1 MAEVADV
8 QVRLEATAARFEKQM
23 RSAAQAFERQAN
35 RINRGS
41 ERLTKSMDKSFGA
54 VVAKIAAV
62 SVAVVAM
69 GKGIETVSRNGD
81 RLRQLEA
88 RFTAMTDSAER
99 GSTIMRN
106 LVDLSLRT
114 GVSID
119 ALGVSFSRFT
129 LAAKSLNATD
139 EQVRQFT
146 ENIIKMARI
155 SGTAGGELDGA
166 LRQLGQALGSGVLRG
181 DELNSIF
188 EAMPNVIEA
197 VADEMGVTI
206 GQIRELASE
215 GKVVSDIVFQAIL
228 KKTGEIDEAIKKL
241 PDSMATASG
250 KMATAWQ
257 VFASELDK
265 TIGAS
270 RTLVSILEAGATTL
284 RAIGAGLEA
293 LNSNGDVASAVFN
306 ALPGSEGAGGL
317 VDPTGAISPT
327 GEGMTV
333 EEQARMKALL
343 SGGTR
348 GVAEHDRRKVLRQF
362 REIDAASMDQYM
374 ALPGKLPEAPTRS
387 ATPVA
392 RGMDA
397 YLDFLHSNRRT
408 GGGGGSRAVDE
419 TGARLIEQMK
429 ERLGLL
435 REETRLI
442 GLTEIE
448 RERLAAQFDRERME
462 RELVAAAQIE
472 GSTLT
477 AEDIAGAKAL
487 AAAIEAEVVA
497 MAEKEEAMERLRDKT
512 RDAEEEQRRMI
523 ESVRDMTDRMFS
535 AVQGARSLEDALK
548 RVGFELLSIGAA
560 SLTGSGP
567 LGGVVNKAL
576 GTTAGGIIGALFS
589 AKGNVFNRGNVV
601 PFAKGGVVGGP
612 TSFPMPNGMGIMGEK
627 GPEAIMPLQRGP
639 GGKLGVAATGGGGPV
654 VNITNYYDGVNDRT
668 RAIIQQENARTKAEI
683 LRAVPVTASTGF
695 RRQPGLR

>member
-23 RSAAQAFERQAN
+23 RSAAQAFERQTN
-35 RINRGS
+35 RIDRRS
-41 ERLTKSMDKSFGA
+41 ERMTSRMGKSF
-54 VVAKIAAV
+54 AAV
-62 SVAVVAM
+62 TGKIVAM
-69 GKGIETVSRNGD
+69 TASIGALGLGVDSVVRNGD
-81 RLRQLEA
+81 KLRMLEA
-88 RFTAMTDSAER
+88 RFTTMTDSAER
-99 GSTIMRN
+99 GAAIMQN
-106 LVDLSLRT
+106 LIALSLQT

-139 EQVRQFT
+139 DQVKQFT
-146 ENIIKMARI
+146 QNLVAMARI

-188 EAMPNVIEA
+188 EAMPNVIQA
-197 VADEMGVTI
+197 VADKMGVTI
-206 GQIRELASE
+206 GEIRQLASE
-215 GKVVSDIVFQAIL
+215 GKVVSDVVFQAIL
-228 KKTGEIDEAIKKL
+228 DKTEDIDRAVEKL
-241 PDSMATASG
+241 PPSVATASG
-250 KMATAWQ
+250 KMAAAWS
-257 VFASELDK
+257 VFTSEIDK
-265 TIGAS
+265 SIGAS
-270 RTLVSILEAGATTL
+270 ERLASTLEGAAALLAGIARGLDAMPNAAGAGTM
-284 RAIGAGLEA
+284 G
-293 LNSNGDVASAVFN
+293 
-306 ALPGSEGAGGL
+306 
-317 VDPTGAISPT
+317 DPTGASDTSKAPA
-327 GEGMTV
+327 MSV
-333 EEQARMKALL
+333 EEQERMRALL
-343 SGGTR
+343 LGGEAGLSR
-348 GVAEHDRRKVLRQF
+348 QRFLKSLRRF
-362 REIDAASMDQYM
+362 REIDATSIDQYM
-374 ALPGKLPEAPTRS
+374 ATPGALPEQVNRS
-387 ATPVA
+387 PVPEK

-397 YLDFLHSNRRT
+397 YLDFLHNNRRT
-408 GGGGGSRAVDE
+408 GGGGGSPVVDDS
-419 TGARLIEQMK
+419 GARLIEQMK
-429 ERLGLL
+429 ERLDLL
-435 REETRLI
+435 REEARLI

-601 PFAKGGVVGGP
+601 PFAKGGVVGRP